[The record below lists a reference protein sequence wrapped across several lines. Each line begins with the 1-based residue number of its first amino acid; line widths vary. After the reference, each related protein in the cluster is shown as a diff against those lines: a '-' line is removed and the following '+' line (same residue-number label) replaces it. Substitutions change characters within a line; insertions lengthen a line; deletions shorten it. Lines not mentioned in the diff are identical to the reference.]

1 MKPVFTLALSAVLAL
16 APLAA
21 MAQDSS
27 TFIDGTGTEVAVPAN
42 PQRIVT
48 LHDSRLT
55 VPLLELGVV
64 PVGSHGRVAEDS
76 TPFIRSSLEI
86 TGYDFANSE
95 IAFVGETPIDVE
107 QVAALEPDLI
117 IAPNWE
123 EVGIDQL
130 RTIAPTYIFDY
141 GAIADEFEIYQKLA
155 ELTGVEDRL
164 ATLEARYAEQ
174 IAMIRALI
182 EDPAGIT
189 VSVIQPRLGQVRAW
203 NTYFSLGKVL
213 RDVGFSF
220 PETIDAIGETD
231 VADFSAEVL
240 PELDA
245 DFIFITYPLKAFG
258 QTPADTR
265 ADMAEVLP
273 GWCDVLHACRTGQVI
288 YLPRSVASS
297 TAYEALG
304 QMAQAVASHIAGRD
318 FVPMPE

>member
-1 MKPVFTLALSAVLAL
+1 MNAILSLALGAALALSSFPAI
-16 APLAA
+16 
-21 MAQDSS
+21 AQESR
-27 TFIDGTGTEVAVPAN
+27 TFTDGTGTEIAVPAN
-42 PQRIVT
+42 PQRIAT
-48 LHDSRLT
+48 LHDSRLS

-64 PVGSHGRVAEDS
+64 PVGSHGRLAEDG

-86 TGYDFANSE
+86 TGYDFANTD

-123 EVGIDQL
+123 EAGIDQL
-130 RTIAPTYIFDY
+130 RTIAPTYVFDY
-141 GAIADEFEIYQKLA
+141 GAITDEFEIYQKLA
-155 ELTGVEDRL
+155 ELAGVEDRL
-164 ATLEARYAEQ
+164 ETLEARYAEQ
-174 IAMIRALI
+174 IAMIRALVD
-182 EDPAGIT
+182 DPADIT
-189 VSVIQPRLGQVRAW
+189 VNVIQPRQGQIRVW

-220 PETIDAIGETD
+220 PEAVDGIGQTD

-258 QTPADTR
+258 QTPADTD
-265 ADMAEVLP
+265 AGMAEVLP
-273 GWCDVLHACRTGQVI
+273 GWCDVLHACRNSQVI

-304 QMAQAVASHIAGRD
+304 QMAQAVGSHIVGRN

>member
-1 MKPVFTLALSAVLAL
+1 MKAILMLAMGAVLAL
-16 APLAA
+16 SPCSA
-21 MAQDSS
+21 MAQE
-27 TFIDGTGTEVAVPAN
+27 TRTVVDGTGTEIAVPTN

-64 PVGSHGRVAEDS
+64 PVGSHGRVAGDG

-86 TGYDFANSE
+86 TGFDFDNSD
-95 IAFVGETPIDVE
+95 IAFVGETPIDAE

-130 RTIAPTYIFDY
+130 RTIAPTYVFDY
-141 GAIADEFEIYQKLA
+141 GAITDEFEIYQKIA
-155 ELTGVEDRL
+155 ELAGVEGRL

-174 IAMIRALI
+174 IRMIRALVA
-182 EDPAGIT
+182 DPAEIT
-189 VSVIQPRLGQVRAW
+189 VSVIQPRQGQVRVW

-213 RDVGFSF
+213 RDAGFSF
-220 PETIDAIGETD
+220 PAAIDAVGGAEA
-231 VADFSAEVL
+231 ADFSAEVL

-245 DFIFITYPLKAFG
+245 DFIFITYPLMAFG
-258 QTPADTR
+258 QTPADTEAAM
-265 ADMAEVLP
+265 ADVLP
-273 GWCDVLHACRTGQVI
+273 GWCGVLHACRNGQVI

-297 TAYEALG
+297 TSYEALG
-304 QMAQAVASHIAGRD
+304 QMAQAVASHIVGRD
-318 FVPMPE
+318 FVPMPD